1 MTTFIKD
8 LGIHEVI
15 EYRNNDKGEKVKI
28 IKTVKRYSVPVKKY
42 ESVTNRQ
49 NTWTKFGKATS
60 EGNDKVTFRSTED
73 VFMEPPSPKGG
84 SKTKKNESAM
94 MKCRHCDS
102 NHWTRLCPTLEE
114 NKEKKLDVSETKETK
129 GKDSSG
135 KPYYEKKIYNESSKT
150 TKTIM
155 IQNLSKDIQEFDIH
169 ELLSSTGCHIYKIFI
184 PKDYQTGD
192 SRGMA
197 FVDVKNIEEAN
208 SIIIKYNNM
217 GLNYLRIKISLI

>member
-15 EYRNNDKGEKVKI
+15 EYHTNDKGEKVKT
-28 IKTVKRYSVPVKKY
+28 IKTIRRYSVPVKKY

-49 NTWTKFGKATS
+49 NTWVKFGKATS
-60 EGNDKVTFRSTED
+60 EGNDKVTFKSTED

-84 SKTKKNESAM
+84 SKIKKNDSSI
-94 MKCRHCDS
+94 MKCRHCNS

-114 NKEKKLDVSETKETK
+114 NKEKIPETTKDVK
-129 GKDSSG
+129 GKDNGG
-135 KPYYEKKIYNESSKT
+135 KPYYEKKIYTESSKT

-208 SIIIKYNNM
+208 SIILKYNNM

>member
-15 EYRNNDKGEKVKI
+15 EYRNNEKGDKVKI

-49 NTWTKFGKATS
+49 NTWTKFGIATS
-60 EGNDKVTFRSTED
+60 EGNDKVTYRSTED

-84 SKTKKNESAM
+84 SKIKKNESAM

-114 NKEKKLDVSETKETK
+114 NKEKKSDVSEAKETK
-129 GKDSSG
+129 GKDSGG
-135 KPYYEKKIYNESSKT
+135 KSYYEKKIYTESSKT

-155 IQNLSKDIQEFDIH
+155 IQNLSKEIQEFDIH

>member
-15 EYRNNDKGEKVKI
+15 EYNTNNKGDKVKI

-49 NTWTKFGKATS
+49 NTWTKFGIATS
-60 EGNDKVTFRSTED
+60 EGNDKVTYRSTED

-84 SKTKKNESAM
+84 SKIKKNESVM
-94 MKCRHCDS
+94 MKCRHCNS

-114 NKEKKLDVSETKETK
+114 NKEKKSDVPETK

-135 KPYYEKKIYNESSKT
+135 KPYYEKKVYTESSKT

-197 FVDVKNIEEAN
+197 FVDVRNIEEAN